1 MGRLG
6 AMSERHWP
14 ELLRQIPSAEFEK
27 LAILRVLECS
37 NGMIQLRFREGTPT
51 RSMWTTRAGPCNFP
65 CAASKP
71 WKFPWEMRSFALTA
85 PHRTFSK
92 KSERSNVDGIKR
104 NHSGSR
110 SEFFRA
116 SRANLEA
123 IGHERLKRA
132 HRRLF
137 ADCYDLPVHTLD
149 WGMDYI
155 NDFLTPARQTRAE
168 TAQGKSTTEHSKG

>member
-37 NGMIQLRFREGTPT
+37 NGMIQLRFREGHPDALNVDDT
-51 RSMWTTRAGPCNFP
+51 RRAMQFSMRCIKTMEIPLGEEIIRFDSATQDFVQ
-65 CAASKP
+65 
-71 WKFPWEMRSFALTA
+71 EI
-85 PHRTFSK
+85 RTLY
-92 KSERSNVDGIKR
+92 VDGIKR

-168 TAQGKSTTEHSKG
+168 TAQGKSTPEHSKG